1 MKESAGYIGRV
12 GGLAVA
18 VGVRAWLAAA
28 AVMGMSTAHADADA
42 GAVFPVNTDLG
53 QADQVL
59 TYDQPILSSATVPPQ
74 FDTALSEQTA
84 ILNNA
89 LTTLNHA
96 EALQGPAGAAQEL
109 YSGADELFRT
119 ASVAFEPASATFAE
133 LPSTSTEYNLLLP
146 DLQLIGA
153 TYDLSFVD
161 SLSQV
166 FGLGGPVS
174 TGAAADSAATL
185 ATAVTGTPDDAV
197 GQTLAAA
204 SSGNQY
210 DPAVFDYSSD
220 PSNLFSPV
228 YTIAPTGPED
238 VGVTDARGD
247 VYGSQDFTI
256 SDFGIPVDTFTGSVE
271 YSPVSSPLDPFGSPY
286 VEDINVAGVPGTLLP
301 ENTGFLIEEFGAGYG
316 NVLEE
321 SMNAAGT
328 SDTVGDFLLTPF
340 GDENITPIVDFL
352 LNYTGT
358 LPETA
363 STVDPSA
370 FADLLSSIGL

>member
-1 MKESAGYIGRV
+1 MMKESAGYIGRV

-18 VGVRAWLAAA
+18 LGVGAWLAGGA
-28 AVMGMSTAHADADA
+28 MIGMSTAHADAGD
-42 GAVFPVNTDLG
+42 VFPVNTDLG

-59 TYDQPILSSATVPPQ
+59 TYDQPILSSATVPTQ
-74 FDTALSEQTA
+74 FETALSDQTV
-84 ILNNA
+84 ILSNA

-166 FGLGGPVS
+166 FGLGGPVA

-185 ATAVTGTPDDAV
+185 ATA
-197 GQTLAAA
+197 A
-204 SSGNQY
+204 SSANPD
-210 DPAVFDYSSD
+210 DPAVFDYSAD
-220 PSNLFSPV
+220 PTNIFSPV
-228 YTIAPTGPED
+228 YSIQPTGAED
-238 VGVTDARGD
+238 VVSTDASGD
-247 VYGSQDFTI
+247 VIGTQDFTV
-256 SDFGIPVDTFTGSVE
+256 SELGFPVDTFTGGVE

-286 VEDINVAGVPGTLLP
+286 VEDISFAGAPGTVLP
-301 ENTGFLIEEFGAGYG
+301 DNTGFLVEEFGGGWG

-321 SMNAAGT
+321 ANITGT
-328 SDTVGDFLLTPF
+328 SPIIGDFLTTPF
-340 GDENITPIVDFL
+340 GTENVTPIVDLFL
-352 LNYTGT
+352 PPGITDAVG
-358 LPETA
+358 A
-363 STVDPSA
+363 VDPSS

>member
-1 MKESAGYIGRV
+1 MASNHRASFRVRQWSTGAGV
-12 GGLAVA
+12 
-18 VGVRAWLAAA
+18 AAA
-28 AVMGMSTAHADADA
+28 AAMIGMSTAHADTDA
-42 GAVFPVNTDLG
+42 GDVFPVNTDLG

-59 TYDQPILSSATVPPQ
+59 TYDQPILSSSTVPPQ
-74 FDTALSEQTA
+74 FETALSEQTA

-166 FGLGGPVS
+166 FGLGGPVA

-185 ATAVTGTPDDAV
+185 ATAVTGTPDDVV

-204 SSGNQY
+204 SSNQY
-210 DPAVFDYSSD
+210 DPAVFDYSAD

-228 YTIAPTGPED
+228 YSIQPVGPED
-238 VGVTDARGD
+238 VTVTDASGD
-247 VYGSQDFTI
+247 VFGTQDF
-256 SDFGIPVDTFTGSVE
+256 SVSSFGIPVDTFTGNVE
-271 YSPVSSPLDPFGSPY
+271 YSPVSSPLDLFGNPY
-286 VEDINVAGVPGTLLP
+286 IEDINVAGEPGTLLP
-301 ENTGFLIEEFGAGYG
+301 ENTSFLVSEFGSGYG
-316 NVLEE
+316 NVLAE
-321 SMNAAGT
+321 SMNSAGT
-328 SDTVGDFLLTPF
+328 DVTVGDFILTPF
-340 GDENITPIVDFL
+340 GDENITPIVEFL

-358 LPETA
+358 PLA
-363 STVDPSA
+363 DAAGAVDPWA
-370 FADLLSSIGL
+370 FTDLLSSIGL

>member
-18 VGVRAWLAAA
+18 VGVGASLAAA
-28 AVMGMSTAHADADA
+28 AAMIGMSTAHADA

-74 FDTALSEQTA
+74 FETALSEQTA

-96 EALQGPAGAAQEL
+96 EVLQGPAGAAQEL

-185 ATAVTGTPDDAV
+185 ATA
-197 GQTLAAA
+197 
-204 SSGNQY
+204 NQY
-210 DPAVFDYSSD
+210 DPAVFDYSAD
-220 PSNLFSPV
+220 PTNIFSPV
-228 YTIAPTGPED
+228 YTITPTGAED
-238 VGVTDARGD
+238 VSVTDGSGD
-247 VYGSQDFTI
+247 VFGTQDFTI
-256 SDFGIPVDTFTGSVE
+256 SEFGFPVGTFTGGVE
-271 YSPVSSPLDPFGSPY
+271 YSPVSSPLDPFGGPY
-286 VEDINVAGVPGTLLP
+286 VEDINVEGIPGTLLP
-301 ENTGFLIEEFGAGYG
+301 ENTGFLVEEFGAGYG

-321 SMNAAGT
+321 SFNAAGT
-328 SDTVGDFLLTPF
+328 SATVGDYILTPF
-340 GDENITPIVDFL
+340 GDENISPIVNFL

-358 LPETA
+358 PLTDA
-363 STVDPSA
+363 AGAVDPSS